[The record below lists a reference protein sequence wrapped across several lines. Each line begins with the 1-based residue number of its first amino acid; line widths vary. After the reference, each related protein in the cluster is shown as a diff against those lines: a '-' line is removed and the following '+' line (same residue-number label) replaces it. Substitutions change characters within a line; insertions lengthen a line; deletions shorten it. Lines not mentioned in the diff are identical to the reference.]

1 MTDFWQQHIVRNFI
15 EDNRWRYLL
24 NGLGNTLVITLFAL
38 LLGVVLGSLIA
49 IVRVTH
55 DKADHPGPVIRI
67 LDWLS
72 RVYLAVIRGTP
83 MMVQMLIAYFVIFVA
98 WDPGKIPVAI
108 MAFGINSAAY
118 VAEIIRGGIMSID
131 PGQMEAGR
139 SLGLSYRETMTSI
152 ILPQAVKNVLPALCN
167 EGIALLKETSIAG
180 YIGLGDLT
188 RGAMQISSQT
198 YDYFPPLLAIAG
210 IYLCLVLLLTKL
222 VNCLERRLAQS
233 DRG

>member
-1 MTDFWQQHIVRNFI
+1 MSAFWQNHIALNFI
-15 EDNRWRYLL
+15 EEDRWHYLL
-24 NGLGNTLVITLFAL
+24 NGLGNTMLITVFAL
-38 LLGVVLGSLIA
+38 LLGVVLGALIA

-55 DKADHPGPVIRI
+55 DKADRPSTVIRV
-67 LDWLS
+67 LDRLA
-72 RVYLAVIRGTP
+72 RIYLAVVRGTP

-98 WDPGKIPVAI
+98 WDPGKVPVAI
-108 MAFGINSAAY
+108 IAFGLNSAAY
-118 VAEIIRGGIMSID
+118 VAEIIRGGINSID

-139 SLGLSYRETMTSI
+139 SLGLGYRETMTDI
-152 ILPQAVKNVLPALCN
+152 ILPQAIKNVLPALCN

-198 YDYFPPLLAIAG
+198 YDYFPPLLAIAA
-210 IYLCLVLLLTKL
+210 IYLCIVLLLTKL
-222 VNCLERRLAQS
+222 VNLLERRLAQG